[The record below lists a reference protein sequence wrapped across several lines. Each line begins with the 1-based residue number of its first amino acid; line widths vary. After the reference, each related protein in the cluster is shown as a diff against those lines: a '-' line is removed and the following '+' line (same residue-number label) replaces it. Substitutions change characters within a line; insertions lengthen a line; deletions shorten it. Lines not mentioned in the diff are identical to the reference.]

1 MPAGDT
7 TLYKTIRFLFFAV
20 GVAALT
26 GCALPRGA
34 AVQSEI
40 LKEQRS
46 ENPSFQLVEVTR
58 ELTPL
63 LAKWPQS
70 GGYAKFRW
78 FGADHGPDSSAIQ
91 TGDTVNIVVWDS
103 EENSLLTGLDGTAA
117 EIPPQTVSA
126 SGRIFLP
133 YVGEVSVRGL
143 TPSSARGRLQS
154 RFEQI
159 QPSAQVQLSVTP
171 GRNNSV
177 DVVGG
182 VAAPGRYPLESRN
195 TKILGVIAQ
204 SGGVSSALRNPI
216 IRLQRGG
223 RTYQTRVS
231 SVLENANRNVRVV
244 GGDQIVVV
252 EDERSF
258 TSLGAT
264 GAQKVIYFEKERMTV
279 MEALSSTS
287 GLNAGTANPE
297 GVLILRDYQPSNLK
311 PGLAGPNK
319 QQVVFSFDLTS
330 ADGLFSARQF
340 YIQPDDTLYATE
352 SPINSA
358 RTVIGLFGTI
368 IGVTG
373 SVNNVAN

>member
-1 MPAGDT
+1 M
-7 TLYKTIRFLFFAV
+7 YKNLRFVFLTF
-20 GVAALT
+20 GVLSLSA
-26 GCALPRGA
+26 CALPRGA

-46 ENPSFQLVEVTR
+46 ENPSFQLVEVSR

-63 LAKWPQS
+63 LLKWPRS
-70 GGYAKFRW
+70 GSQGPSHW
-78 FGADHGPDSSAIQ
+78 FGADRGPDSSAIQ

-103 EENSLLTGLDGTAA
+103 EENSLLTGPDGTAA

-126 SGRIFLP
+126 TGRVFLP
-133 YVGEVSVRGL
+133 YVGDVSVRGL
-143 TPSSARGRLQS
+143 TPSSARVRLQS
-154 RFEQI
+154 QFEQI

-177 DVVGG
+177 DVVSG
-182 VAAPGRYPLESRN
+182 VGAPGRYPLENRN
-195 TKILGVIAQ
+195 TKILSVIAQ
-204 SGGVSSALRNPI
+204 SGGVQNGLRNPML
-216 IRLQRGG
+216 RLQRAG
-223 RTYQTRVS
+223 RTYETRVS
-231 SVLENANRNVRVV
+231 SILENANRNIRVR

-252 EDERSF
+252 EDARTY

-264 GAQKVIYFEKERMTV
+264 GSQEVIYFEKERMTV
-279 MEALSSTS
+279 MEALSSTG
-287 GLNAGTANPE
+287 GLNPGTANPK
-297 GVLILRDYQPSNLK
+297 GVLILRDYQPKDLK

-319 QQVVFSFDLTS
+319 QQVVFSFDLTT

-358 RTVIGLFGTI
+358 RTIIGLFGTI
-368 IGVTG
+368 IGVTS
-373 SVNNVAN
+373 SVNNVSN

>member
-1 MPAGDT
+1 MKKN
-7 TLYKTIRFLFFAV
+7 LRFILVAV
-20 GVAALT
+20 CVMALS

-34 AVQSEI
+34 AVQSEV
-40 LKEQRS
+40 LKEQKS

-70 GGYAKFRW
+70 GTHGHYHW
-78 FGADHGPDSSAIQ
+78 FGADHGPDSSTIQ

-103 EENSLLTGLDGTAA
+103 EENSLLTGPDGTAA

-126 SGRIFLP
+126 TGRVFLP

-143 TPSSARGRLQS
+143 TPSSARVRLQS
-154 RFEQI
+154 QFEQI
-159 QPSAQVQLSVTP
+159 QPSAQVQLSVVP

-177 DVVGG
+177 DMVGG
-182 VAAPGRYPLESRN
+182 VGAPGRLPLESRN
-195 TKILGVIAQ
+195 TRLLSVIAQ
-204 SGGVSSALRNPI
+204 AGGVNSSLRNPLV
-216 IRLQRGG
+216 RLQRGG
-223 RTYQTRVS
+223 RTYETRVS
-231 SVLENANRNVRVV
+231 SVLENANRNIRVV

-264 GAQKVIYFEKERMTV
+264 GSQKIIYFEKERMTV

-287 GLNAGTANPE
+287 GLNAGTANPK
-297 GVLILRDYQPSNLK
+297 GVLILRDYQPRDLK

-330 ADGLFSARQF
+330 ADGLFAARQF
-340 YIQPDDTLYATE
+340 YMQPDDTLYATE

-358 RTVIGLFGTI
+358 RTIIGLFGTI

-373 SVNNVAN
+373 SVNNVTN

>member
-7 TLYKTIRFLFFAV
+7 TLYKTIRFLFLVV

-70 GGYAKFRW
+70 GDYAKFRW
-78 FGADHGPDSSAIQ
+78 FGADHGPDSSAIN

-143 TPSSARGRLQS
+143 TPSSARVRLQS

-297 GVLILRDYQPSNLK
+297 GVLILRDYQPRDLK

-358 RTVIGLFGTI
+358 RTIIGLFGTI